1 MTKKVL
7 KGVITSAKNN
17 KTIVVE
23 VTRKFKHPFYEK
35 VIKRTKKYHAHDE
48 NNEYAVGD
56 TVSIIESKPISK
68 LKKWMVIPNTGA
80 KSWFKCSLNF
90 L

>member
-1 MTKKVL
+1 MTKKIL
-7 KGVITSAKNN
+7 KGKVTSTKSN

-48 NNEYAVGD
+48 KNKFKEGD
-56 TVSIIESKPISK
+56 TVQIAECAPVSK
-68 LKKWMVIPNTGA
+68 KKTWEVME
-80 KSWFKCSLNF
+80 K
-90 L
+90 